1 MRKILLALCCMA
13 SVVFVARGEA
23 PQNPRGISS
32 ATTQRAERT
41 QSDSVSRS
49 ATITTRA
56 RTQNVNARAASTPI
70 QQSRSAIS
78 ARSAST
84 SVVNK
89 SSSHNKARSGSISRS
104 ATPARATTAVF
115 SDTSKLGTGYNTCKE
130 AYNTCMD
137 QFCAAANDTYR
148 RCICSDKY
156 KDFADTEAALASAK
170 IMLQDFSDNNLANVS
185 MTAAEVTAMSFATAG
200 ESAATTDKTAAAAML
215 DEITDLLSGK
225 TKASK
230 ATTSVLDFSNL
241 NFNAAVDDIW
251 SGTSSNLFDTS
262 TQDLST
268 ITGTDL
274 YNKVNEQCAQ
284 IAADSCGS
292 NATQQMVRSA
302 YSLLISQDC
311 QAYSKSIDAQKE
323 QVSQKVREASK
334 LLRDARLEEYRSH
347 NSESVNECIAAVRND
362 VLNDSACG
370 ENFVRCL
377 DFTGLYIDAVT
388 GDPIY
393 SPRLF
398 QLSSQIKLENINA
411 SENKVFL
418 AGLDSFKNR
427 ATASLNNCRDDATTV
442 WDAFKKQA
450 LIEIAQAQ
458 DRKIQEIKDECVNTM
473 KECYDSTNDALE
485 SFDDTSSKRTTAIS
499 ARATAA
505 MCKDKVVACAALYT
519 PSDGVECKFDSDNKI
534 TNADKCGL
542 RELMN
547 FVSSVDTVKIAEGCE
562 TALES
567 YIEETCAP
575 AVGDTEHESPYG
587 CRLISPEK
595 LLANLQTY
603 AKNFCIGDSEAVLDS
618 DTQDS
623 VNKIMQEVRAQLGM
637 LLQQSCQNSDGRWI
651 SNPEDVQGMSSIS
664 LDPNFLSNI
673 YGGLNNFKQTVD
685 SSYNLVAAVITTAS
699 SSGATD
705 SGRSAVLVPRT
716 AVTSSGVSAAQE
728 QFSTAPTTITGG
740 TTSSTAPTATSIT
753 NSITSAN
760 LSVSSPA
767 QKTNGLLTSS
777 PSSTSLTSITGS
789 TANSSSSAITTTAPA
804 VVYKP
809 IGWGLCT
816 YNSVASMCSRQ
827 NELTGSQGYAV
838 YNSGT
843 NTCDLSSGWYQAR
856 CESIGTSGYWDAT
869 SRRCYW

>member
-23 PQNPRGISS
+23 PQNPRGVSNT
-32 ATTQRAERT
+32 TTQRTERT
-41 QSDSVSRS
+41 QSDSVNRS

-56 RTQNVNARAASTPI
+56 RTQNLNTRATSTPT

-84 SVVNK
+84 AAVNK
-89 SSSHNKARSGSISRS
+89 SSSYNKSRSGSLSRS

-137 QFCAAANDTYR
+137 QFCAGANDTYR

-185 MTAAEVTAMSFATAG
+185 MTAAEVTAMSSATAG
-200 ESAATTDKTAAAAML
+200 ESAAITDKTDAAAML
-215 DEITDLLSGK
+215 DEINDLLSGK
-225 TKASK
+225 TKASTT
-230 ATTSVLDFSNL
+230 TTSVLDFSNL

-251 SGTSSNLFDTS
+251 SGSSSNAFSTS

-268 ITGTDL
+268 LTGTDL

-284 IAADSCGS
+284 IASDSCGS
-292 NATQQMVRSA
+292 DATQQMVRSA

-311 QAYSKSIDAQKE
+311 QAYSKTIDAQKE

-347 NSESVNECIAAVRND
+347 NSESVNECIAAVKKD

-418 AGLDSFKNR
+418 AGLDTFKNR
-427 ATASLNNCRDDATTV
+427 ATASLNNCRDDANTV

-458 DRKIQEIKDECVNTM
+458 DKKIQEIKDECVITM
-473 KECYDSTNDALE
+473 KECYDSTTDALE
-485 SFDDTSSKRTTAIS
+485 SFDDTSSKRTTALS
-499 ARATAA
+499 TRASAA
-505 MCKDKVVACAALYT
+505 MCKEQVIACAALYT
-519 PSDGVECKFDSDNKI
+519 PSDGVECKFDSNNKI

-547 FVSSVDTVKIAEGCE
+547 FVSSVNTVKIAEGCE
-562 TALES
+562 SALES

-575 AVGDTEHESPYG
+575 AIGDTEHESPYG

-603 AKNFCIGDSEAVLDS
+603 AKTYCIGDSEAVLDS

-637 LLQQSCQNSDGRWI
+637 QMQQLCQDSDGKWI
-651 SNPEDVQGMSSIS
+651 SNPEDVRNATRIE
-664 LDPNFLSNI
+664 LEPNFLNKVF
-673 YGGLNNFKQTVD
+673 GGLNTFKQTVD
-685 SSYNLVAAVITTAS
+685 SSYNLVAATPTGAS

-705 SGRSAVLVPRT
+705 TGRSALVPRAAT
-716 AVTSSGVSAAQE
+716 TTQNNVSVQNISNI
-728 QFSTAPTTITGG
+728 QGQIQPTTTNTNTNISAGNMTF
-740 TTSSTAPTATSIT
+740 TTAGISAGVLNATRPTS
-753 NSITSAN
+753 
-760 LSVSSPA
+760 
-767 QKTNGLLTSS
+767 
-777 PSSTSLTSITGS
+777 
-789 TANSSSSAITTTAPA
+789 TTTNNTSTTTL
-804 VVYKP
+804 KS
-809 IGWGLCT
+809 IGWGLCL
-816 YNSVASMCSRQ
+816 YNSVATMCSRQ
-827 NELTGSQGYAV
+827 NELTGNQGFAV

-843 NTCDLSSGWYQAR
+843 NTCDLTSGWYQAR
-856 CESIGTSGYWDAT
+856 CESIGTSGYWDST